1 MKRRKAL
8 LEAFCL
14 HNSNNGESAALLCNC
29 GQKVLPELFRM

>member
-14 HNSNNGESAALLCNC
+14 HNSNKGESAALVCNY
-29 GQKVLPELFRM
+29 GEKVLPELFRM